1 MDFLRRFWR
10 HVLMNP
16 LAARRA
22 FSASTFDAIQRE
34 VALLERTH
42 RGELR
47 FVVEAELT
55 HRRSCGAGLSS
66 RDRARELFAS
76 YGVWNTE
83 ENCGVLVYVL
93 LADRC
98 VEIVADRGIER
109 KVAAGEWDGI
119 CRVMEAHFRE
129 RHFEEGALAGLR
141 AVSSLLQRHFPPGS
155 ATRNE
160 LPDRPLMI

>member
-22 FSASTFDAIQRE
+22 FSASTFDVIQRE

-42 RGELR
+42 SGELR

-55 HRRSCGAGLSS
+55 TGQLWRGLSS

-155 ATRNE
+155 APRNE